1 MRVLKGY
8 KCFAQYKMKGK
19 GVFKIP
25 SVSKSV
31 VNITVNFSKQK
42 LRKLT
47 ALSDVTILRFD
58 RLLTFTGPS
67 SEIRVRASPLA
78 GLLTT
83 TAFY

>member
-25 SVSKSV
+25 SVSEPV
-31 VNITVNFSKQK
+31 VNIVNFSKQK
-42 LRKLT
+42 LRELT

-58 RLLTFTGPS
+58 RLLTFTGPF
-67 SEIRVRASPLA
+67 SEIRVRANLLA